1 MENLNLPGDGELS
14 IGSARIGVGYTWV
27 PRSTPP
33 PPGSRRPFGNPII
46 WWENRF
52 SFTHTDFN
60 DGYLSEF
67 TAGRD
72 SFSTPAWFSR
82 AGWRFHEDW
91 SVDVIAGMD
100 LPVDDL
106 SAADADDLQFQ
117 GGVGITW
124 YPNER
129 SAFGL
134 GCLPTAHR

>member
-1 MENLNLPGDGELS
+1 MGWVTP
-14 IGSARIGVGYTWV
+14 V

-33 PPGSRRPFGNPII
+33 PPGSRRPFGTPII

-52 SFTHTDFN
+52 SLTHTQFD

-67 TAGRD
+67 TAGSD
-72 SFSTPAWFSR
+72 SFNAPAWFSR
-82 AGWRFHEDW
+82 AGWRFHDDW
-91 SVDVIAGMD
+91 SVDVIAGVD

-106 SAADADDLQFQ
+106 EAADVDDLEFQ

-129 SAFGL
+129 SALGLGLFYQQLTGESRLYPFRPSFGL
-134 GCLPTAHR
+134 VKQ